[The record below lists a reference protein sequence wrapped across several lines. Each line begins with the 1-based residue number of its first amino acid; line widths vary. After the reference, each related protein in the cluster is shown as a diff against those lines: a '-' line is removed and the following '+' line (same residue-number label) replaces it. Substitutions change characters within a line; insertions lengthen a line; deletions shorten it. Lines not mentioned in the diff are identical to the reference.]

1 MGTPEFAVP
10 SLESLVERHEVAAV
24 VTATDKPGG
33 RGHQLLQSPV
43 KQAAQRL
50 NIPILQPEKLKNKVF
65 LSQLEGFKAQIFVV
79 VAFRKLPKVVWDMPP
94 CGTINLHASLLPQ
107 YRGAAPIQ
115 RAILKGE
122 KKSGLTSFRLTHEI
136 DAGDILLQE
145 EMSIGDDET
154 GGELYQRMMNKGGE
168 ILSKSLELLESGDFS
183 YISQKG
189 LTSSEAPKIFH
200 EDTRIHWNNKTID
213 VYNLIRAF
221 SPYPSAW
228 FEHNGVQYKIKKAKV
243 ELSTHDSEPGTWN
256 TKQNGTL
263 KIACT
268 DGWLEVLEIQ
278 AQGKKSMQTR
288 EFLNGLRL

>member
-79 VAFRKLPKVVWDMPP
+79 VAFRKLPEVVWDMPP
-94 CGTINLHASLLPQ
+94 LGTINLHASLLPQ

-122 KKSGLTSFRLTHEI
+122 KKSGLTRNPF
-136 DAGDILLQE
+136 
-145 EMSIGDDET
+145 
-154 GGELYQRMMNKGGE
+154 
-168 ILSKSLELLESGDFS
+168 
-183 YISQKG
+183 
-189 LTSSEAPKIFH
+189 
-200 EDTRIHWNNKTID
+200 
-213 VYNLIRAF
+213 
-221 SPYPSAW
+221 
-228 FEHNGVQYKIKKAKV
+228 
-243 ELSTHDSEPGTWN
+243 
-256 TKQNGTL
+256 
-263 KIACT
+263 KIA
-268 DGWLEVLEIQ
+268 
-278 AQGKKSMQTR
+278 
-288 EFLNGLRL
+288 